1 MTKEALII
9 FVKNAELGKVKTR
22 LAKDI
27 GDEKALD
34 VYLELLQH
42 TKDITADLSQDKY
55 VVYSSFIPE
64 DDIFSNAGYILKQQ
78 KGDDLGERM
87 SNAFE
92 EVLGLGYERT
102 AIIGSDCLELEAL
115 YIEKAFECLAFR
127 DFIIGPA
134 RDGGYYLLGMKTF
147 DSGIFKGIE
156 WSTSSVYKKT
166 TDYIESQN
174 KDFHK
179 LPPLSDVDTIDD
191 LGRLKTLIIE

>member
-22 LAKDI
+22 LAKDV
-27 GDEKALD
+27 GDEKALEI
-34 VYLELLQH
+34 YLELLQH
-42 TKDITADLSQDKY
+42 TKDIAADLSQDKY
-55 VVYSSFIPE
+55 VFYSSFIPE

-92 EVLGLGYERT
+92 EVFGLGYEKVV
-102 AIIGSDCLELEAL
+102 IIGSDCLELEPVYL
-115 YIEKAFECLAFR
+115 EKAFECLGLR

-134 RDGGYYLLGMKTF
+134 RDGGYYLLGMKAL
-147 DSGIFKGIE
+147 DAGIFKNIE
-156 WSTSSVYKKT
+156 WSTSTVYKKT
-166 TDYIESQN
+166 VNYIERQH

-179 LPPLSDVDTIDD
+179 LPPLSDVDTVED
-191 LGRLKTLIIE
+191 LGRLKRLLIQ

>member
-55 VVYSSFIPE
+55 VFYSSFIPE
-64 DDIFSNAGYILKQQ
+64 DDIFSNSGYILKQQ
-78 KGDDLGERM
+78 NGDDLGERM

-92 EVLGLGYERT
+92 EVLGLGYERA
-102 AIIGSDCLELEAL
+102 AIIGSDCLELETL